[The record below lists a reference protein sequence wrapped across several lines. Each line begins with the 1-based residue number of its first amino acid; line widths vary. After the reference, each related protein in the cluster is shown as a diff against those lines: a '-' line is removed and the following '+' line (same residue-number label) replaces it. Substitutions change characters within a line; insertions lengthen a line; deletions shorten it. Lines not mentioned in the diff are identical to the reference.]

1 MKDRTTSICEQ
12 KRAWQV
18 GRAMMFGPQ
27 RFSELLRFIPHHDAL
42 CRCLR
47 KMTCDGLAKQL
58 NDQRYE
64 LTDHGRDWI
73 AAALP
78 RSWAGSSAIRA
89 ISRSRRFVAT
99 IRCRHG
105 DLIILEI

>member
-27 RFSELLRFIPHHDAL
+27 RFSELLRFISHHDAL
-42 CRCLR
+42 CRCMR
-47 KMTCDGLAKQL
+47 KMVNDGLAKQL

-64 LTDHGRDWI
+64 HGRGWI
-73 AAALP
+73 ECALP
-78 RSWAGSSAIRA
+78 ILVWTERHPRNPKPAPQPRGNDPVLGLRSDIN
-89 ISRSRRFVAT
+89 
-99 IRCRHG
+99 
-105 DLIILEI
+105 LEI